1 MLFVRRAQLGILAKR
16 DLVLTQVAVSGHL
29 NQMRLHPPHMAL
41 QPEGEHD
48 LTRIYFLRMLLLCF
62 SAGGTFTAG
71 TGGTDGGRGGAA
83 APSVGR
89 IFSGFMGLWLSV

>member
-1 MLFVRRAQLGILAKR
+1 MRRAQLGILAKR

-29 NQMRLHPPHMAL
+29 NRMRLHPPHMAL

-48 LTRIYFLRMLLLCF
+48 LTRNYFLKCYSSVF

-89 IFSGFMGLWLSV
+89 IFSGFMGLWLRV